1 MGVTVARERL
11 AIRAIAGSTPLCRCH
26 SIQHGVVYFGRNGRN
41 RFDDPQ
47 KQFGV
52 CYLSLSPNGAFA
64 ETLIRKPTG
73 QVLQKSD
80 LRKYCLARVQTRQAL
95 RLVHCHGE
103 GLAQNGLDSQISSS
117 ADRNSTQSIAREFH
131 DHKDQPD
138 GLIYRARHDDD
149 QLSIALFERASDK
162 LCDPQQSVSWMN
174 AGPLLDEVLD
184 RYDIALIDA

>member
-1 MGVTVARERL
+1 MAPERL
-11 AIRAIAGSTPLCRCH
+11 AVREIAGDTPLYRCH

-47 KQFGV
+47 RQFGV

-64 ETLIRKPTG
+64 ETLIRKRTG

-80 LRKYCLARVQTRQAL
+80 LLEYCLARVRTRQAL

-103 GLAQNGLDSQISSS
+103 GLAQNSLDSQISSS
-117 ADRNSTQSIAREFH
+117 ADRSSTQSIAREFYH
-131 DHKDQPD
+131 HKHQPD

-149 QLSIALFERASDK
+149 QLSVALFGRASDK
-162 LCDPQQSVSWMN
+162 LCDPEQPLAWMH

-184 RYDIALIDA
+184 RYGIALIDA